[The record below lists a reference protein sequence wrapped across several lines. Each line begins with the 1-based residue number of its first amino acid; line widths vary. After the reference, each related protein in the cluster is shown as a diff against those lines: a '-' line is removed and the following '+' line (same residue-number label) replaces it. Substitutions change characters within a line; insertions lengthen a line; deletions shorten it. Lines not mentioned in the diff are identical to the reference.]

1 MTAADFKAA
10 FPVFKDEIDTLVT
23 AQIAAS
29 VPYFDTTRWGAFLA
43 EGQGCWVA
51 HMIVIG
57 KSDGLAVEAND
68 VTNRVTEH
76 YNFTRSTDM
85 VNKQG
90 ADPFLRTV
98 YGQRYRYL
106 ARQVGM
112 GPVAV

>member
-1 MTAADFKAA
+1 MTAAEFSAA
-10 FPVFKDEIDTLVT
+10 FPAFKNEDEALVT
-23 AQIAAS
+23 AQINAS
-29 VPYFDTTRWGAFLA
+29 APYFDATRWGAFLA

-57 KSDGLAVEAND
+57 KSDGVAVEAND
-68 VTNRVTEH
+68 LTSRVTEH